1 MEFWFITTDH
11 LSNRIWFRD
20 DEDFMAGMNLV
31 AVLAVA
37 LNVSVIAFI
46 LMSNHV
52 HFVVRCS
59 EEKAHQFIEEYK
71 KRYSQYVNKKY
82 GTKDLLRRV
91 RVKVDPID
99 GNDESFEWIV
109 AYVHMNPVAAGIC
122 LNFNDYR
129 WGTGGSFFKTS
140 PLQGRCL
147 GTFSKRGRIALL
159 HSKQEMPP
167 HFLVGGDGY
176 ILPGSYVQVEMVET
190 IFRTPRRMNYFHQ
203 NSSKAKRRL
212 TSGEPDMPSFRDQ
225 LVQSAIP
232 DLCRAL
238 FRKASLQALTND
250 ELAELLKQ
258 LRYRFSSNV
267 NQLMRVTGLTYVQ
280 LTELLSKV

>member
-1 MEFWFITTDH
+1 MVNHKLIFRVIGSLLLLEAGFMLICVGLAIFFTSPDLIPFIASTCIT
-11 LSNRIWFRD
+11 
-20 DEDFMAGMNLV
+20 
-31 AVLAVA
+31 
-37 LNVSVIAFI
+37 
-46 LMSNHV
+46 
-52 HFVVRCS
+52 
-59 EEKAHQFIEEYK
+59 
-71 KRYSQYVNKKY
+71 
-82 GTKDLLRRV
+82 
-91 RVKVDPID
+91 
-99 GNDESFEWIV
+99 
-109 AYVHMNPVAAGIC
+109 VAAGIC

-212 TSGEPDMPSFRDQ
+212 TSGEPDLPSFRDQ

-238 FRKASLQALTND
+238 FRKASLQALTDD